1 MRWRDV
7 PGARFVSPRPKLWT
21 TFGRTIRRPCR
32 ISLQPSLVF
41 SRNIRGQPTDSREPS
56 VACWS
61 WRTAT
66 GSHCGRRSHGCTMA
80 RKSTSV
86 EDDMNDERKDD
97 ARDDTGD
104 QRVPALGRRDLMK
117 LGAGLV
123 VTALNAPKVAAQT
136 PSPQPVPVR
145 TRAGYVYTA
154 NRESHN
160 GPMDDTSRQIVKFVN
175 EFSESKLAAPDIE
188 VLNKI
193 MLDAMAALVA
203 GFEEPSVRLCARLAR
218 QVQPVDLKCTVLGY
232 GIPTSPELAA
242 FTNSAMLRH
251 CDFNDLGPGG
261 HVSDLIPAA
270 LALGEALH
278 STGMQ
283 VLTAVAIGY
292 ELAAVNGT
300 GGEAA
305 HAGMVAAKLMG
316 LNEDRLANA
325 LTLALTPHVTLN
337 KGVGAMSMWKGLRS
351 AEPVKCGMWGAV
363 MAHEGITGPP
373 QPYEGRGGLWS
384 RNGRKDITLPLDP
397 KALALMRIG
406 FKRYPAEGSSQ
417 STLDNIPEMRAFA
430 KVDEIERVEHWLG
443 GLGDIADAPKW
454 DPHNR
459 ETADHSM
466 PYILA
471 RALIDGEIYLGSFT
485 EAKFRD
491 PQALELMKKITMA
504 QGVGF
509 TGNGAALTVIT
520 K

>member
-1 MRWRDV
+1 MTRNGTARD
-7 PGARFVSPRPKLWT
+7 L
-21 TFGRTIRRPCR
+21 
-32 ISLQPSLVF
+32 
-41 SRNIRGQPTDSREPS
+41 GQVVTDLSI
-56 VACWS
+56 
-61 WRTAT
+61 
-66 GSHCGRRSHGCTMA
+66 
-80 RKSTSV
+80 SV

-123 VTALNAPKVAAQT
+123 VTALNAPKAAAQSS
-136 PSPQPVPVR
+136 PSGPLPVR
-145 TRAGYVYTA
+145 TRAGYVYNA

-160 GPMDDTSRQIVKFVN
+160 GPMDDTSRKIVKFVN
-175 EFSESKLAAPDIE
+175 EFSEAKLKEPDIE

-316 LNEDRLANA
+316 LN
-325 LTLALTPHVTLN
+325 
-337 KGVGAMSMWKGLRS
+337 
-351 AEPVKCGMWGAV
+351 
-363 MAHEGITGPP
+363 
-373 QPYEGRGGLWS
+373 
-384 RNGRKDITLPLDP
+384 
-397 KALALMRIG
+397 
-406 FKRYPAEGSSQ
+406 
-417 STLDNIPEMRAFA
+417 
-430 KVDEIERVEHWLG
+430 
-443 GLGDIADAPKW
+443 
-454 DPHNR
+454 
-459 ETADHSM
+459 
-466 PYILA
+466 
-471 RALIDGEIYLGSFT
+471 
-485 EAKFRD
+485 
-491 PQALELMKKITMA
+491 
-504 QGVGF
+504 
-509 TGNGAALTVIT
+509 
-520 K
+520 